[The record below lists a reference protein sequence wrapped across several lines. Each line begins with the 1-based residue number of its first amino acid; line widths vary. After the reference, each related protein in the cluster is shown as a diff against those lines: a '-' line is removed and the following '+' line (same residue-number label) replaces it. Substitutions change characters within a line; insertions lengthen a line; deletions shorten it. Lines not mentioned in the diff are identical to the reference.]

1 MSQIRLI
8 DYSPKEEPDI
18 GRYARYTRKRPD
30 EAPVC
35 DEDGIRIAKNC
46 LKQGHMSVFEFAHL
60 LFEVQCPIYVA
71 RQLMR
76 HRNGAFLERSL
87 RALEPPKNDGK
98 QDGDYAAALDK
109 YNELLACGVRKEDAR
124 AVLPLSTPTGF
135 LWKISLRSLFN
146 VFQQR
151 LARATQRETRNV
163 AYAMYA
169 CASNAY
175 PELMTTFRDLNP
187 ELVWEEE

>member
-109 YNELLACGVRKEDAR
+109 YNRLLACGVRKRSARRATPFYADGVSMEDLA
-124 AVLPLSTPTGF
+124 AIPV
-135 LWKISLRSLFN
+135 
-146 VFQQR
+146 QR
-151 LARATQRETRNV
+151 LPTTPIARDSAGNKERGLCNV
-163 AYAMYA
+163 
-169 CASNAY
+169 
-175 PELMTTFRDLNP
+175 RRRK
-187 ELVWEEE
+187 